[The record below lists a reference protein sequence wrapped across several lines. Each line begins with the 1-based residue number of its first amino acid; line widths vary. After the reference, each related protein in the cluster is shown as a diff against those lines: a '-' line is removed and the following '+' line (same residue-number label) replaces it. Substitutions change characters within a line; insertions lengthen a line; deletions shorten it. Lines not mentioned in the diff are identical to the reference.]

1 MRRKAHGERFSLRGE
16 RRSLLGKTKLGGG
29 ETDSACAENGKT
41 RARKGKITL
50 GKAKSVREMQS
61 SRGEN
66 PGSRGERK
74 TCSEEPQARS
84 EKDEAWAKNGEARA
98 AGKAPPFE
106 FLPLLS
112 TCPLGGHAT
121 PWFTA
126 PWISAPLASLFLD
139 FFHPLNSCHLLVLHS
154 FTPAYWVS
162 DYPFLIR
169 DIAAFKATCASFQ
182 FSSAPAPFPPLP
194 SATRKSQKL
203 SFTALVK

>member
-16 RRSLLGKTKLGGG
+16 RLS
-29 ETDSACAENGKT
+29 S
-41 RARKGKITL
+41 L
-50 GKAKSVREMQS
+50 GKAKSARGNAKLARQAKLARRKPEVRAGKGKPA
-61 SRGEN
+61 RRN
-66 PGSRGERK
+66 LKLARRK
-74 TCSEEPQARS
+74 TKLGRRMAKLARGRAKSRS
-84 EKDEAWAKNGEARA
+84 ERQSLLGKYEARA

-106 FLPLLS
+106 FLPLFS

-162 DYPFLIR
+162 DYPFFDSR
-169 DIAAFKATCASFQ
+169 HCRF
-182 FSSAPAPFPPLP
+182 
-194 SATRKSQKL
+194 
-203 SFTALVK
+203 

>member
-16 RRSLLGKTKLGGG
+16 RLS
-29 ETDSACAENGKT
+29 S
-41 RARKGKITL
+41 L
-50 GKAKSVREMQS
+50 GKAKSAREMRNSRGRQS
-61 SRGEN
+61 SLGEN

-74 TCSEEPQARS
+74 NLLGGNPSSLGDRRSLGEEWQNS
-84 EKDEAWAKNGEARA
+84 RA

-162 DYPFLIR
+162 DYPFFDSR
-169 DIAAFKATCASFQ
+169 HCRF
-182 FSSAPAPFPPLP
+182 
-194 SATRKSQKL
+194 
-203 SFTALVK
+203 

>member
-16 RRSLLGKTKLGGG
+16 RRSLLG
-29 ETDSACAENGKT
+29 
-41 RARKGKITL
+41 
-50 GKAKSVREMQS
+50 EMQNSRGRQS

-66 PGSRGERK
+66 PGSRGKRK

-84 EKDEAWAKNGEARA
+84 EKDEAWAKNGETRARQGKITLGKAKSAREMRNSRA

-162 DYPFLIR
+162 DYPFFDSR
-169 DIAAFKATCASFQ
+169 HCRF
-182 FSSAPAPFPPLP
+182 
-194 SATRKSQKL
+194 
-203 SFTALVK
+203 

>member
-29 ETDSACAENGKT
+29 DRLSLRGERRSLRGEWRNSRAAGQNH
-41 RARKGKITL
+41 ARKGKVCS
-50 GKAKSVREMQS
+50 GKC
-61 SRGEN
+61 
-66 PGSRGERK
+66 K
-74 TCSEEPQARS
+74 T
-84 EKDEAWAKNGEARA
+84 RA

-121 PWFTA
+121 PWVTA

-162 DYPFLIR
+162 DYPFFDSR
-169 DIAAFKATCASFQ
+169 HCRF
-182 FSSAPAPFPPLP
+182 
-194 SATRKSQKL
+194 
-203 SFTALVK
+203 

>member
-1 MRRKAHGERFSLRGE
+1 MRRKAHEERFSLRGE
-16 RRSLLGKTKLGGG
+16 RRSLLGKTKLGG

-41 RARKGKITL
+41 RARQGKITL
-50 GKAKSVREMQS
+50 GKAKSAREMRS

-84 EKDEAWAKNGEARA
+84 EKDEAWAKNGETRA

-121 PWFTA
+121 PWVTA

-162 DYPFLIR
+162 DYPFFDSR
-169 DIAAFKATCASFQ
+169 HCRF
-182 FSSAPAPFPPLP
+182 
-194 SATRKSQKL
+194 
-203 SFTALVK
+203 

>member
-1 MRRKAHGERFSLRGE
+1 MRSSRG
-16 RRSLLGKTKLGGG
+16 R
-29 ETDSACAENGKT
+29 
-41 RARKGKITL
+41 
-50 GKAKSVREMQS
+50 QS

-74 TCSEEPQARS
+74 NLLGGTSSSLGERRS
-84 EKDEAWAKNGEARA
+84 LRGEWQNSRA

-139 FFHPLNSCHLLVLHS
+139 FFHPLDFCHLLVLHS
-154 FTPAYWVS
+154 FTLAYWVS
-162 DYPFLIR
+162 AYLFLIR
-169 DIAAFKATCASFQ
+169 SIAAFKAVCAPFQ
-182 FSSAPAPFPPLP
+182 FSAAPAPFPPCPLP
-194 SATRKSQKL
+194 QGKANNFHSL
-203 SFTALVK
+203 PL

>member
-1 MRRKAHGERFSLRGE
+1 MRRKAHGERFSLGEEWRNSRAEGQNHARKGKVCSGKCKTRAAGKARSEKTRGRAGKGKPARRKPKLARRKTKLGRRMAKLARGRAKSRSE
-16 RRSLLGKTKLGGG
+16 RQSLLGKY
-29 ETDSACAENGKT
+29 
-41 RARKGKITL
+41 
-50 GKAKSVREMQS
+50 
-61 SRGEN
+61 
-66 PGSRGERK
+66 
-74 TCSEEPQARS
+74 
-84 EKDEAWAKNGEARA
+84 EARA

-162 DYPFLIR
+162 DYPFFDSR
-169 DIAAFKATCASFQ
+169 HCRF
-182 FSSAPAPFPPLP
+182 
-194 SATRKSQKL
+194 
-203 SFTALVK
+203 